1 MFINVKLFPITI
13 ISCSVLSA
21 ASIVDT
27 PLQNEQQRQI
37 YERIQNV
44 DTTIP
49 ASQRLTPESNVSKE
63 KQDKVCFITHEIR
76 IHNATMLSETEQH
89 NVTDS
94 YLGKCNGIQ
103 SLNALAD
110 ALTKLY
116 IDKGYI
122 TSRVYI
128 VPQDISDGIV
138 DLYAIE
144 GKIAR
149 VISDNSKTAGAFIGL
164 EDDLLDLN
172 DLETAIEQVNRLRS
186 NETTMKLIPSNTEGS
201 TDVVL
206 NTNEKLPFFASFSM
220 NNYGSDATGKYQLY
234 GGFVWEN
241 FFGFSDTLSINFNT
255 TDKQEKGRKS
265 FGDSF
270 TYSFPLG
277 KWLWEAGLSHFT
289 YNQTVY
295 GLNDAYISRGES
307 DVYSLGTT
315 YKLFHTRTQNIELNG
330 QIARKKN
337 LSLIDSALIETST
350 YNLSVGKAG
359 MKYVYRQPSWE
370 MYLLLDYYHGLNV
383 FKPTTDGS
391 LKHDFSKWTLA
402 AGATKY
408 FNTELPITY
417 NVSGYAQYSNNL
429 LYSAEQI
436 SIGGAYSI
444 RGFQT
449 QNIAGSSGWYCR
461 NDVSFQ
467 TAPNLSPY
475 IAYDIGHI
483 KSAEDTSGGTL
494 SSATIGLH
502 ARYGAFNFDLYH
514 AIPLTSPD
522 ETFDTDPFIGISVS
536 ANF

>member
-1 MFINVKLFPITI
+1 MKILNIIVICFFSLRLFA
-13 ISCSVLSA
+13 LS
-21 ASIVDT
+21 IDT

-44 DTTIP
+44 DRTIP
-49 ASQRLTPESNVSKE
+49 SLQHITPESNASREKE
-63 KQDKVCFITHEIR
+63 EKICFITHEIR
-76 IHNATMLSETEQH
+76 IHNATVLREAEQH
-89 NVTDS
+89 NVTDP

-138 DLYAIE
+138 ELYAIE

-149 VISDNSKTAGAFIGL
+149 VISDNSKTTGVFIGF
-164 EDDLLDLN
+164 EDNLLDLN
-172 DLETAIEQVNRLRS
+172 DLETAIKQVNRLRS
-186 NETTMKLIPSNTEGS
+186 NETTMKLVPSSVEGS
-201 TDVVL
+201 TDIVL
-206 NTNEKLPFFASFSM
+206 NSKEEIPFFASLSI
-220 NNYGSDATGKYQLY
+220 NNYGSDATGKYQLS

-241 FFGFSDTLSINFNT
+241 IFGFSDCLSIGLNT

-270 TYSFPLG
+270 TYSVPFG
-277 KWLWEAGLSHFT
+277 KWLWEAGLTHFT

-295 GLNDAYISRGES
+295 GLNTAYISRGES

-315 YKLFHTRTQNIELNG
+315 YKLFHTRMQNVELNG

-337 LSLIDSALIETST
+337 LSLIDSAVIEAST

-370 MYLLLDYYHGLNV
+370 MYLLLDYYHGLDV
-383 FKPTTDGS
+383 FKPTRDGS
-391 LKHDFSKWTLA
+391 LKYDFSKWTLT

-408 FNTELPITY
+408 FDAELPITY
-417 NVSGYAQYSNNL
+417 NVSGYSQYSNNL
-429 LYSAEQI
+429 LFGAEQI

-449 QNIAGSSGWYCR
+449 QNIGGSSGWYCR
-461 NDVSFQ
+461 NDVNFQ
-467 TAPNLSPY
+467 TTPNLSPY

-494 SSATIGLH
+494 SSATIGLR
-502 ARYGAFNFDLYH
+502 ARYDTFSFDLYH

-522 ETFDTDPFIGISVS
+522 KTFDSDPFIGINVS